1 MARALAAVFG
11 FEIPRNFE
19 RPYFAASPR
28 EFWRRWHISLST
40 WLRDYLY
47 IPLGGNR
54 RRLVLNLMITML
66 LGGLW
71 HGARWTFV
79 VWGAMHGLLL
89 VVQHLASRRS
99 VAAPTTGTSTSRILS
114 WLATQLAVLA
124 AWIVF
129 RSADLPT
136 AAVAMRKF
144 LLFDFDFHL
153 RHQGLG
159 GLLFATTVLILVAF
173 AAVHTW
179 SWRRGD
185 LDVRLANAPAPIL
198 AAACILLGALFIAFW
213 PSEGQPFI
221 YFQF

>member
-1 MARALAAVFG
+1 
-11 FEIPRNFE
+11 
-19 RPYFAASPR
+19 
-28 EFWRRWHISLST
+28 
-40 WLRDYLY
+40 
-47 IPLGGNR
+47 
-54 RRLVLNLMITML
+54 
-66 LGGLW
+66 
-71 HGARWTFV
+71 V
-79 VWGAMHGLLL
+79 VWGAIHGLLL
-89 VVQHLASRRS
+89 VVQHLASPRR
-99 VAAPTTGTSTSRILS
+99 AAVPTAGASASRFLS

-136 AAVAMRKF
+136 ATVALRKF

-173 AAVHTW
+173 AVVHTW

-198 AAACILLGALFIAFW
+198 AAACLLLGALFIAFW